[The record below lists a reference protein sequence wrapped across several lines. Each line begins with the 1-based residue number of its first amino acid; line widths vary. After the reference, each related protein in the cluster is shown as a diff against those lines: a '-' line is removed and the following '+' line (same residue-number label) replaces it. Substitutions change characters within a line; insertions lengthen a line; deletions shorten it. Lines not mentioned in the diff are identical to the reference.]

1 MLRSALSYILI
12 SINKNF
18 HLEIKYDYIMIL
30 VLVIVLFINPF
41 NIYNLGFQYSYLIS
55 FVLVKCRSIIT
66 GNYLKKMLLV
76 KDLDKITITDIT
88 NDCEMNRQTFYYHFK
103 DIYDLL
109 EWIFANEVVEKIE
122 KETTIETWQENFKYV
137 LDYMLKNKKFIIK
150 TYNSLSRKTLIDF
163 LFKQYNTIFIEIVN
177 DISKNYNITRENKV
191 FIANFYKY
199 GFAGIIE
206 NWIVTEMK
214 ESPESII
221 KKLDVMISGSF
232 EEAVKKMSN

>member
-1 MLRSALSYILI
+1 MS
-12 SINKNF
+12 
-18 HLEIKYDYIMIL
+18 
-30 VLVIVLFINPF
+30 
-41 NIYNLGFQYSYLIS
+41 NITKRAMAQS
-55 FVLVKCRSIIT
+55 
-66 GNYLKKMLLV
+66 LKKMLLV
-76 KDLDKITITDIT
+76 KDIDKITITDIT
-88 NDCEMNRQTFYYHFK
+88 NDCGINRQTFYYHFK

-137 LDYMLKNKKFIIK
+137 LDYMLKN
-150 TYNSLSRKTLIDF
+150 RKTLLDF
-163 LFKQYNTIFIEIVN
+163 LFNQYNTIFIEIVN
-177 DISKNYNITRENKV
+177 DLSKNYNITKENKI

-214 ESPESII
+214 ESPENII